1 MHLNFPVHATP
12 VGSIKEIPEKQQ
24 QSVNYGYPPRV
35 AEAHRSQQEHHPN
48 FPFHPHDRQEPVSK
62 GTVVKLEIGIWA
74 LGMDFGAGESISL
87 RVGGQYHSI
96 AEYANW
102 SAPRPEHELN
112 RGQHT
117 VY

>member
-1 MHLNFPVHATP
+1 MGILRASQRHIDPSK
-12 VGSIKEIPEKQQ
+12 SI
-24 QSVNYGYPPRV
+24 
-35 AEAHRSQQEHHPN
+35 HPN
-48 FPFHPHDRQEPVSK
+48 FPFHPHDRQEPVPK

-74 LGMDFGAGESISL
+74 LGVDFGAGESISL

-117 VY
+117 VYFGGQYPSQLILPYIGKPEESA